1 MHDIALALSIV
12 SSILIII
19 YLVGLI
25 FGERKKQDD
34 LTITISGRIV
44 TRTIHQSEGSNFSA
58 DYDTGQGAKGRVVDA
73 EMVDAKAL
81 QSKVADI
88 LRNVK

>member
-12 SSILIII
+12 SSLLIII
-19 YLVGLI
+19 YLLGLI
-25 FGERKKQDD
+25 FGGRKKQDD

-44 TRTIHQSEGSNFSA
+44 TRTIHQSEGSSNATNNAS
-58 DYDTGQGAKGRVVDA
+58 GSQSNGRVVEGDIL
-73 EMVDAKAL
+73 DAKVL

-88 LRNVK
+88 LKNVK

>member
-12 SSILIII
+12 SSLLIII
-19 YLVGLI
+19 YLVSLI
-25 FGERKKQDD
+25 FGGRKKQDD

-44 TRTIHQSEGSNFSA
+44 TRMIHQAEGSSNVTNNAS
-58 DYDTGQGAKGRVVDA
+58 GSQSNGRVVEGDI
-73 EMVDAKAL
+73 VDAKVL

-88 LRNVK
+88 LKNVK

>member
-12 SSILIII
+12 SSLLIII

-25 FGERKKQDD
+25 FGGRKKQDD
-34 LTITISGRIV
+34 LTITVSGRIV
-44 TRTIHQSEGSNFSA
+44 TRTIHQFEGCSNATNTASG
-58 DYDTGQGAKGRVVDA
+58 TQSTGRVVEGDI
-73 EMVDAKAL
+73 VDAKVL

-88 LRNVK
+88 LKNVK